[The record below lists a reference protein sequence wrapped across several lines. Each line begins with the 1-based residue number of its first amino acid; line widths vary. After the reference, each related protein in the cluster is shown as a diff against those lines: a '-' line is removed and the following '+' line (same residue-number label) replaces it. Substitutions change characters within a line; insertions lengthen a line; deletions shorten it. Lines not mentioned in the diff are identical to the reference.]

1 MADSRGGGGVPEDT
15 KLRLQSLCNQ
25 AKHGPSSYGTEVESD
40 KIDSS
45 RDEFPSSSS
54 TLSDGS
60 AFAGNGSIEEDT
72 SASHISPTLINER
85 ILNSSYNA
93 LPRSTGQ
100 DKEGSNEH
108 TDGHVDGGVSGS
120 MSLSQEEAMRSFLC
134 LLFPLAPYW
143 KYEQFL

>member
-1 MADSRGGGGVPEDT
+1 MPEDT

-25 AKHGPSSYGTEVESD
+25 AKHGPATHGIDVESD

-45 RDEFPSSSS
+45 REEFPSSSS

-60 AFAGNGSIEEDT
+60 AFAGNGSVDEDAT
-72 SASHISPTLINER
+72 VSHISPSLINEI
-85 ILNSSYNA
+85 ILDSSYNA
-93 LPRSTGQ
+93 PHPRSVTGQ
-100 DKEGSNEH
+100 DKDGSNGVHGVH
-108 TDGHVDGGVSGS
+108 TEGHVDVGDSVS